1 MPIRLKKLI
10 GTILLILLVIVYS
23 LVATT
28 VAVARLS
35 ESGPLVHF
43 LFFLLTGLLWIV
55 PAMGIIKWLIIERKP
70 KNG

>member
-10 GTILLILLVIVYS
+10 GTILLVALVIVYA

-35 ESGPLVHF
+35 ESGPVVHLV
-43 LFFLLTGLLWIV
+43 FFLLTGILWIL
-55 PAMGIIKWLIIERKP
+55 PAMGIIKWLMLPPRP
-70 KNG
+70 RG